1 MPADPLLLFDPRR
14 TVQLQGFSG
23 RAATTTLHDATATG
37 FQISGIFQAAED
49 FANVQLFSAYDYFN
63 HLRVK
68 PLPVADLS
76 GLTLQYDMEILPVNG
91 EEGNVRP
98 DCVRY
103 ASVGWDKL
111 TITTGAGEIYEVPL
125 MHHAAV
131 VSGDYTPGSFCFS
144 LHDRDAATLDELLV
158 GKPTPALTDTAY
170 VYFMG
175 TRWSC
180 SSAEAISFCNLE
192 TVLNQDIGSPDA
204 PATDQAI
211 WWQDDLWFWH
221 NFFINSVTLAVPQNL
236 FASAAEIAEFMASWF
251 NSSSSGVNH
260 LVECSASGN
269 VVTATLK
276 PDVNGPVVVWSNSGS
291 APATLTRFVPGVYK
305 AQVASSVE
313 IHAGDYVGID
323 IGTANDEVVKVMS
336 VGYGG
341 FTAHFNHR
349 HLSGAVCRV
358 LPRAKHFGRALKS
371 RMVDAPQPDYGE
383 QPSSLAVDQ
392 FATTNTSCELKLRLA
407 GQLGDYGRDA
417 NGMPVRVSVDG
428 GNQIVRIEDKQDGF
442 GTSAVATAVTGAE
455 NTRLY
460 RFTFP
465 FAALAGYRNGDRSAL
480 LPVPATDIVK
490 VHLTFAPRFEDVEAG
505 LREGGRLKEPV
516 TAAPSGME
524 EEWHVTDAEQ
534 MAPGRKYYVGTPDVE
549 ERITCVANFGLMKP
563 DLEDPDTWYYRVLVR
578 RGEDSSPPQAWA
590 PGTRIQRISTIT
602 GTRSDIEWQVRIS
615 NLTVTGD
622 RTLKVGGD
630 APRIEESDGRCR
642 YDGFWEDYRYG
653 AGWPTQWWSL
663 GHAKRCAPN
672 DAQDRR
678 AVTIRYSYPREHDL
692 YLGTWL
698 GRDAGRIEVTIDSD
712 APIVHDLYLNDY
724 NGLAA
729 MKKLASALPGGM
741 HTVEIR
747 ALFDKHPASNGYYFY
762 FDYLWPLEPQDPPD
776 PPKVYTDVSAA
787 IDFDTDHGYKKP
799 PAWHVWHLKQLGFM
813 GQADVYMGVFWNNK
827 RRRVEATYP
836 NCTLTLNSWQ
846 VDQPLW
852 ITLGDP
858 LGQQPG
864 TTLYFSPGAA
874 LATEDIASHV
884 RAMIN
889 VTFPGVWCTS
899 DGNSIHIRSRAPSY
913 RFSISASPQWSIS
926 QGTPALH
933 QAGAEGDWEMIDS
946 ISPVLTHGA
955 RNWIRDLA
963 REFKQ
968 AGILASFA
976 FSMEC
981 YLPPAAMRA
990 RYLHYENGV
999 VLPGEEVFLPIPSH
1013 QMHFGQR
1020 VRAYLR
1026 QMYKECADELASA
1039 GLPIVLQFGET
1050 QWWYFDNIGP
1060 AEQGLDP
1067 QGGMPFYDAE
1077 TIQAFQQRFGRQ
1089 IWPFRR
1095 NTDDPIGDPAHP
1107 YETANFL
1114 RDRIWEYCAE
1124 VMSYVRRFHPSA
1136 VFECLWPLDANQ
1148 GKPAPDPAFRAL
1160 NFHVNLPNEWKTSG
1174 YGVKYFRAEGFDY
1187 DVWQKNARLMRQT
1200 LEFPLKLGRP
1210 ASECMYLAGIYG
1222 PPDPPMREAYGM
1234 WRNRGLYSF
1243 CFWAFDQFCLNSRP
1257 VPLEVPAQAAAT
1269 LVSYR
1274 RPRAARSPEAP
1285 VAVAYAPEP
1294 SSRLNT
1300 FRLNARRLNG

>member
-14 TVQLQGFSG
+14 TIQLQGFSS
-23 RAATTTLHDATATG
+23 RAATTTLHDATETG

-49 FANVQLFSAYDYFN
+49 FANVQLFAAYDYFN

-68 PLPVADLS
+68 PLPVTDLS

-103 ASVGWDKL
+103 ASVGWGKL
-111 TITTGAGEIYEVPL
+111 TITTGAGDIYEVPL

-131 VSGDYTPGSFCFS
+131 VSGDYTPGGFGFS
-144 LHDRDAATLDELLV
+144 LHDRDAVTLDELLV
-158 GKPTPALTDTAY
+158 GQPTPALSDKAY

-180 SSAEAISFCNLE
+180 SSAEAIAFCNLE
-192 TVLNQDIGSPDA
+192 TTLTQDIGNPDI
-204 PATDQAI
+204 PSTDQVI
-211 WWQDDLWFWH
+211 WWQDDPYFYH
-221 NFFINSVTLAVPQNL
+221 NFFINSATVAVPQNL
-236 FASAAEIAEFMASWF
+236 FSSAAAIAQFVANWF
-251 NSSSSGVNH
+251 NNDPGISQ
-260 LVECSASGN
+260 LVSCAVSGN
-269 VVTATLK
+269 LVTVTLN
-276 PDVNGPVVVWSNSGS
+276 PGVNGPVVVWSNSGS
-291 APATLTRFVPGVYK
+291 APATLSRSVPGIYT
-305 AQVASSVE
+305 AQVASSAE
-313 IHAGDYVGID
+313 IRVGDYVGVD
-323 IGTANDEVVKVMS
+323 IGGAGDEVVKVLS
-336 VGYGG
+336 VGSGS

-349 HLSGAVCRV
+349 HVAGVVCRV
-358 LPRAKHFGRALKS
+358 LPRARHFGRVLKN
-371 RMVDAPQPDYGE
+371 RMVDAPAPDYGE
-383 QPSSLAVDQ
+383 QPSSLAVEQ
-392 FATTNTSCELKLRLA
+392 SATTNTSCELRLRLA
-407 GQLGDYGRDA
+407 GQLGAYGRDA
-417 NGMPVRVSVDG
+417 NGMPVRVSVDSE
-428 GNQIVRIEDKQDGF
+428 NQIVRIEEKDDEF
-442 GTSAVATAVTGAE
+442 GATSLATAVEGAA
-455 NTRLY
+455 NTRAY

-465 FAALAGYRNGDRSAL
+465 FATLSGYLNGDRNAL
-480 LPVPATDIVK
+480 VPVPADDIVK

-505 LREGGRLKEPV
+505 LREGGRLKEAV
-516 TAAPSGME
+516 TAQPPGTE
-524 EEWHVTDAEQ
+524 EEWHLTDAGA
-534 MAPGRKYYVGTPDVE
+534 MAAGRKYYVGTSDLE
-549 ERITCVANFGLMKP
+549 ERITCLANFGLVKP
-563 DLEDPDTWYYRVLVR
+563 DPEDPATWCYRLLVR
-578 RGEDSSPPQAWA
+578 RGEDSSTPQAWS

-602 GTRSDIEWQVRIS
+602 GTRSDIEWQVKIS
-615 NLTVTGD
+615 NLVVTGD
-622 RTLKVGGD
+622 RSLKVGGD
-630 APRIEESDGRCR
+630 APRIGESDGRCR
-642 YDGFWEDYRYG
+642 YEGFWEDYRYG

-698 GRDAGRIEVTIDSD
+698 GRDAGRIEVRIDGG
-712 APIVHDLYLNDY
+712 APVVHDLYLNDY

-729 MKKLASALPGGM
+729 MKKLAVALAAGT

-747 ALFDKHPASNGYYFY
+747 ALFSKHPASNGYYFY
-762 FDYLWPLEPQDPPD
+762 FDYLWPLEPQNPSE
-776 PPKVYTDVSAA
+776 PPKTYHDVSLA

-799 PAWHVWHLKQLGFM
+799 PAWHVWQLKQLGFM
-813 GQADVYMGVFWNNK
+813 GHADVYMGVFWNNK

-836 NCTLTLNSWQ
+836 NCTVSVGAWEPDEPMWLNVS
-846 VDQPLW
+846 
-852 ITLGDP
+852 
-858 LGQQPG
+858 G
-864 TTLYFSPGAA
+864 TTLYFSPGAG
-874 LATEDIASHV
+874 LATKDIAAHL

-899 DGNSIHIRSRAPSY
+899 DGGSIHIRSRAPSY
-913 RFSISASPQWSIS
+913 TFTISASPQLSIS
-926 QGTPALH
+926 QGTPPLH
-933 QAGAEGDWEMIDS
+933 QPGAEGDWEMIDS
-946 ISPVLTHGA
+946 ISPVMTHGA

-963 REFKQ
+963 AQFKQ
-968 AGILASFA
+968 ADIDASCA

-981 YLPPAAMRA
+981 YLPPMAMAA
-990 RYLHYENGV
+990 RYWD
-999 VLPGEEVFLPIPSH
+999 GEPVFLPIPSH
-1013 QMHFGQR
+1013 QMHFGTR
-1020 VRAYLR
+1020 VRNYLK
-1026 QMYKECADELASA
+1026 QMYKECADEIAAA

-1050 QWWYFDNIGP
+1050 QWWYFPN
-1060 AEQGLDP
+1060 AS
-1067 QGGMPFYDAE
+1067 GMPFYDDDTKA
-1077 TIQAFQQRFGRQ
+1077 AFQARYGRPLHRFLA
-1089 IWPFRR
+1089 
-1095 NTDDPIGDPAHP
+1095 NTDSPNNDIDS
-1107 YETANFL
+1107 ANFL

-1124 VMSYVRRFHPSA
+1124 VISYVRRFHPSA

-1148 GKPAPDPAFRAL
+1148 GKPAPDAAFRAL

-1257 VPLEVPAQAAAT
+1257 VPLEIPAQSTAT

-1285 VAVAYAPEP
+1285 VAVAFAPEA
-1294 SSRLNT
+1294 SSHLNT

>member
-1 MPADPLLLFDPRR
+1 MLSEQLQLFDPRR
-14 TVQLQGFSG
+14 TIQLQGFSG
-23 RAATTTLHDATATG
+23 RAATTTLHDATETG

-49 FANVQLFSAYDYFN
+49 FANVQLLSAYDYFN

-68 PLPVADLS
+68 PLPVTDLS
-76 GLTLQYDMEILPVNG
+76 GLTLQYDMEILPING

-111 TITTGAGEIYEVPL
+111 TITTGAGDIYEVPL

-131 VSGDYTPGSFCFS
+131 VSGDYAPGSFGFS
-144 LHDRDAATLDELLV
+144 LHDRDVDTLDGLLV
-158 GKPTPALTDTAY
+158 GQPTPALTDKAY

-180 SSAEAISFCNLE
+180 SSAEAVAFCNLE
-192 TVLNQDIGSPDA
+192 TRLLNNIGA
-204 PATDQAI
+204 PNVPSCEQAI
-211 WWQDDLWFWH
+211 WWQDDPSFWH
-221 NFFINSVTLAVPQNL
+221 YLLVNNGGAGIQEAGATDAADIASRLAWMVGI
-236 FASAAEIAEFMASWF
+236 SSWLVDC
-251 NSSSSGVNH
+251 SSSG
-260 LVECSASGN
+260 N
-269 VVTATLK
+269 VITVSLE
-276 PDVNGPVVVWSNSGS
+276 PSVNGPVEVSTNSGS
-291 APATLTRFVPGVYK
+291 APATLSRSVPGIYT
-305 AQVASSVE
+305 AQVASSAE
-313 IHAGDYVGID
+313 IRVGDYVGVD
-323 IGTANDEVVKVMS
+323 IGSANDEVVKVLA
-336 VGYGG
+336 VGPGT
-341 FTAHFNHR
+341 FTAYFTKPHYGKVYNIQ
-349 HLSGAVCRV
+349 CRV
-358 LPRAKHFGRALKS
+358 LPRARHFGRVLKN
-371 RMVDAPQPDYGE
+371 RMVDAPAPDYGE
-383 QPSSLAVDQ
+383 QPSSLAAEQ
-392 FATTNTSCELKLRLA
+392 FITTNTSCELKLRLT
-407 GQLGDYGRDA
+407 GQLGAYGRDA

-428 GNQIVRIEDKQDGF
+428 GNQIVRIEKNDNAF
-442 GTSAVATAVTGAE
+442 GATSLATAAEGAG
-455 NTRLY
+455 NDRDY

-465 FAALAGYRNGDRSAL
+465 FASLSGYLNGDRNAL
-480 LPVPATDIVK
+480 VPVPAIDIVK

-505 LREGGRLKEPV
+505 LREGGRIKEGV
-516 TAAPSGME
+516 AASPPGTE
-524 EEWHVTDAEQ
+524 EEWRLTDADQ
-534 MAPGRKYYVGTPDVE
+534 MLAGRKYYVGTPDVE
-549 ERITCVANFGLMKP
+549 ERVACLANLGLVKP
-563 DLEDPDTWYYRVLVR
+563 DPDAPVTWYYRMLVR
-578 RGEDSSPPQAWA
+578 RGEDSSVPQPWP
-590 PGTRIQRISTIT
+590 PGTRVQRISTIT

-615 NLTVTGD
+615 NITVTGD

-642 YDGFWEDYRYG
+642 FEGFWENYAYG

-663 GHAKRCAPN
+663 GHAKRCAPT
-672 DAQDRR
+672 DAQDHR

-698 GRDAGRIEVTIDSD
+698 GRDAGRIEVTIDGG
-712 APIVHDLYLNDY
+712 APVVRDLYLNDY

-729 MKKLASALPGGM
+729 MKKLAAALPGGT

-747 ALFDKHPASNGYYFY
+747 ALFDKHPSSNGYYFY

-776 PPKVYTDVSAA
+776 PPQVYPDVSAA

-799 PAWHVWHLKQLGFM
+799 PAWHVWHLKQLGFL
-813 GQADVYMGVFWNNK
+813 GHADVYMGVFWNNK
-827 RRRVEATYP
+827 RRRIEATYP
-836 NCTLTLNSWQ
+836 NCTVSVGAWQ

-852 ITLGDP
+852 INLS
-858 LGQQPG
+858 G
-864 TTLYFSPGAA
+864 TTLYFSPGAG
-874 LATEDIASHV
+874 LATEDIAAHL

-889 VTFPGVWCTS
+889 VTFPGVWSTS
-899 DGNSIHIRSRAPSY
+899 DGSSIHIRSRAPSY
-913 RFSISASPQWSIS
+913 TFTISASPQLSIS
-926 QGTPALH
+926 QGTPSLD
-933 QAGAEGDWEMIDS
+933 QPGAEGDWEMIDT
-946 ISPVLTHGA
+946 ISPVMTHGA

-968 AGILASFA
+968 AGIDASFA

-981 YLPPAAMRA
+981 YLPPMAMVA
-990 RYLHYENGV
+990 RYWD
-999 VLPGEEVFLPIPSH
+999 GEPVFLPIPSH
-1013 QMHFGQR
+1013 QMHFGPR
-1020 VRAYLR
+1020 VRNYLK
-1026 QMYKECADELASA
+1026 QMYKECADEIAAA

-1050 QWWYFDNIGP
+1050 QWWYFPN
-1060 AEQGLDP
+1060 AS
-1067 QGGMPFYDAE
+1067 GMPFYDDDTKA
-1077 TIQAFQQRFGRQ
+1077 AFQARYGRPLHRFLA
-1089 IWPFRR
+1089 
-1095 NTDDPIGDPAHP
+1095 NTDSPNDDI
-1107 YETANFL
+1107 ESANFL

-1124 VMSYVRRFHPSA
+1124 VISYVRRFHPSA

-1160 NFHVNLPNEWKTSG
+1160 NFHVNLPNEWKTSA

-1234 WRNRGLYSF
+1234 WQNRGLYSF
-1243 CFWAFDQFCLNSRP
+1243 CFWAFDQLCLNSRAL
-1257 VPLEVPAQAAAT
+1257 PLEVPAQSTAT

-1285 VAVAYAPEP
+1285 VALAYAPEP

>member
-1 MPADPLLLFDPRR
+1 MADQLLLFDPRR
-14 TVQLQGFSG
+14 TIQLQGFSG
-23 RAATTTLHDATATG
+23 RAAITTLHDATEAG
-37 FQISGIFQAAED
+37 FHISGIFQAAED

-63 HLRVK
+63 HLRLK
-68 PLPVADLS
+68 PLPVTDLS

-111 TITTGAGEIYEVPL
+111 TIATGAGDIYEVPL

-131 VSGDYTPGSFCFS
+131 VSGDYTPGSFGFS

-158 GKPTPALTDTAY
+158 GKLTPALTDTAY

-175 TRWSC
+175 TRWLC
-180 SSAEAISFCNLE
+180 SSAEAIAFCDLE
-192 TVLNQDIGSPDA
+192 TELTQDVGNADA
-204 PATDQAI
+204 PSCEQAV
-211 WWQDDLWFWH
+211 WWQDAPWFWH
-221 NFFINSVTLAVPQNL
+221 NFFINNTTVAVRQSL
-236 FASAAEIAEFMASWF
+236 FSSAAEIAEFFATWF
-251 NSSSSGVNH
+251 NNNPNVNS
-260 LVECSASGN
+260 LVTCSASGN
-269 VVTATLK
+269 VVTVTLK
-276 PDVNGPVVVWSNSGS
+276 PGVTGPIVVWSTSGS
-291 APATLTRFVPGVYK
+291 APATLTRFLPGIYT
-305 AQVASSVE
+305 ARVASSAE
-313 IHAGDYVGID
+313 IRAGDYVGID
-323 IGTANDEVVKVMS
+323 IGGASDEVVKVLS
-336 VGYGG
+336 VSSGS
-341 FTAHFNHR
+341 FTAHFNHA
-349 HLSGAVCRV
+349 HNAGAVCRV
-358 LPRAKHFGRALKS
+358 LPRARHFGRVLKN
-371 RMVDAPQPDYGE
+371 RMADTPAPDYGD
-383 QPSSLAVDQ
+383 QPSSLAAEQ
-392 FATTNTSCELKLRLA
+392 FTTTNTSCVLKLRLV
-407 GQLGDYGRDA
+407 GPLGAFGRDT

-428 GNQIVRIEDKQDGF
+428 EDKIVRIEKNDDAF
-442 GTSAVATAVTGAE
+442 GATSLATAVEGAS
-455 NTRLY
+455 NTRVY

-465 FAALAGYRNGDRSAL
+465 FAFISGYRNGDRSAL
-480 LPVPATDIVK
+480 VPVPAGDIVK

-505 LREGGRLKEPV
+505 LREGGRLKMAV
-516 TAAPSGME
+516 TATAAGTE
-524 EEWHVTDAEQ
+524 EEWHLTDAEQ
-534 MAPGRKYYVGTPDVE
+534 MLAGRKYYVGTPDAE
-549 ERITCVANFGLMKP
+549 ERIFCLANFGLLKP
-563 DLEDPDTWYYRVLVR
+563 DPDDPATWYYRVLVR
-578 RGEDSSPPQAWA
+578 RGEDSSTPQAWP

-602 GTRSDIEWQVRIS
+602 GTRSDIEWQVKIS

-642 YDGFWEDYRYG
+642 YEGFWEDYSYG

-672 DAQDRR
+672 DAQDQRT
-678 AVTIRYSYPREHDL
+678 VTIRYSCPREHDL

-698 GRDAGRIEVTIDSD
+698 GRDAGRIEVTIDGG
-712 APIVHDLYLNDY
+712 APVVHDLYLNDY

-729 MKKLASALPGGM
+729 MKKLAAALPGGT

-747 ALFDKHPASNGYYFY
+747 ALFEKHSASNGYYFY
-762 FDYLWPLEPQDPPD
+762 FDYLWPLEPLDPPD
-776 PPKVYTDVSAA
+776 PPKVYSDVSLA

-813 GQADVYMGVFWNNK
+813 GHADVYMGVFWNNK
-827 RRRVEATYP
+827 RRRIEATYP
-836 NCTLTLNSWQ
+836 NCTVSIGAWQ
-846 VDQPLW
+846 ADQPLW
-852 ITLGDP
+852 IDLS
-858 LGQQPG
+858 G
-864 TTLYFSPGAA
+864 TTLYFSPGAG
-874 LATEDIASHV
+874 LATEDLAAHL

-899 DGNSIHIRSRAPSY
+899 EGNTIHIRSRAPRY
-913 RFSISASPQWSIS
+913 TFSISASPQLSIS
-926 QGTPALH
+926 QGTPALDEP
-933 QAGAEGDWEMIDS
+933 GAEGDWEMIDT
-946 ISPVLTHGA
+946 ISPVMTRGA

-968 AGILASFA
+968 TGIDATFA

-981 YLPPAAMRA
+981 YRPPAEMRA

-999 VLPGEEVFLPIPSH
+999 VSPGQEVFLPIPSH
-1013 QMHFGQR
+1013 QMHFGAR

-1026 QMYKECADELASA
+1026 QMYKECADELAA
-1039 GLPIVLQFGET
+1039 VGLPIVLQFGET

-1060 AEQGLDP
+1060 EEDGLDP
-1067 QGGMPFYDAE
+1067 DGGMPFYDPE
-1077 TIQAFQQRFGRQ
+1077 TIAAFQQRYGRQ

-1095 NTDDPIGDPAHP
+1095 NADSPHDDI
-1107 YETANFL
+1107 ESANFL
-1114 RDRIWEYCAE
+1114 RDRIWEYCTE
-1124 VMSYVRRFHPSA
+1124 VIGYVRRFHPSA

-1160 NFHVNLPNEWKTSG
+1160 NFHVNLPNEWKTSA
-1174 YGVKYFRAEGFDY
+1174 YGVKYFRSEGFDY

-1257 VPLEVPAQAAAT
+1257 LPLEVPAQSTAT

>member
-1 MPADPLLLFDPRR
+1 MPSEALLLFDPRR

-49 FANVQLFSAYDYFN
+49 FANVQIFSAYDYFN

-68 PLPVADLS
+68 PLPVTDLS
-76 GLTLQYDMEILPVNG
+76 GLTLQFDMEILAVNG

-111 TITTGAGEIYEVPL
+111 TITIGVGDIYEVPL
-125 MHHAAV
+125 MNHAAV
-131 VSGDYTPGSFCFS
+131 VSGDYAPGSSGFS
-144 LHDRDAATLDELLV
+144 LHDRDAATLDDLLV
-158 GKPTPALTDTAY
+158 GKPTPALTDKAY

-180 SSAEAISFCNLE
+180 SSAEAITFCNLE
-192 TVLNQDIGSPDA
+192 TRLLNNIGAPDV
-204 PATDQAI
+204 PSCEQAI
-211 WWQDDLWFWH
+211 WWQDDPNFWH
-221 NFFINSVTLAVPQNL
+221 YLLVNNGGAGIQEAGATDAADIASRLASMVGISSYLVDCTAAGNVITVTLEP
-236 FASAAEIAEFMASWF
+236 
-251 NSSSSGVNH
+251 G
-260 LVECSASGN
+260 
-269 VVTATLK
+269 
-276 PDVNGPVVVWSNSGS
+276 VNGPVVVSTNSGS
-291 APATLTRFVPGVYK
+291 APATLSRSVPGVYT
-305 AQVASSVE
+305 AQVASSAE
-313 IHAGDYVGID
+313 IRVGDYVGVD
-323 IGTANDEVVKVMS
+323 IGGANDEVVKVLS
-336 VGYGG
+336 VGSGS
-341 FTAHFNHR
+341 FTAHFNQP
-349 HLSGAVCRV
+349 HLGGAVCRV
-358 LPRAKHFGRALKS
+358 LPRARHFGRVLKN
-371 RMVDAPQPDYGE
+371 RLVDTPAPDYGE
-383 QPSSLAVDQ
+383 QPASLAAEQ
-392 FATTNTSCELKLRLA
+392 FSTTNTSCDLKLRLV
-407 GQLGDYGRDA
+407 GQLGQYGRDA
-417 NGMPVRVSVDG
+417 NGIPVRVSVNG
-428 GNQIVRIEDKQDGF
+428 QNKIVRIEKKDDEF
-442 GTSAVATAVTGAE
+442 GATSLATAVEGAG
-455 NTRLY
+455 NTRVY

-465 FAALAGYRNGDRSAL
+465 FSALSGYLNGDRNALVPVSAS
-480 LPVPATDIVK
+480 DIVK

-505 LREGGRLKEPV
+505 LREGGLLKEAV
-516 TAAPSGME
+516 TASPPGTE
-524 EEWHVTDAEQ
+524 EEWHVANAEA
-534 MAPGRKYYVGTPDVE
+534 MLAGLKYYVGTANAE
-549 ERITCVANFGLMKP
+549 ERISCLANSGLVRP
-563 DLEDPDTWYYRVLVR
+563 DPEEPATWFHRVLVR
-578 RGEDSSPPQAWA
+578 RGEDSSTPQAWA

-602 GTRSDIEWQVRIS
+602 GTRSDIEWQVKIS
-615 NLTVTGD
+615 NLNVTGD

-630 APRIEESDGRCR
+630 APRIEEFDGRCR
-642 YDGFWEDYRYG
+642 YEGFWEDYRYG

-672 DAQDRR
+672 DADDHR
-678 AVTIRYSYPREHDL
+678 AVTIRYSYPREHEL

-698 GRDAGRIEVTIDSD
+698 GRDAGRIAVRIDGG
-712 APIVHDLYLNDY
+712 APAIHDVYLNDY

-729 MKKLASALPGGM
+729 MKRLTAALPGGA

-747 ALFDKHPASNGYYFY
+747 ALFDKHPSSTGYYFY

-776 PPKVYTDVSAA
+776 PPKVYPDVSAA

-799 PAWHVWHLKQLGFM
+799 PAWHVWHLKQLGFL
-813 GQADVYMGVFWNNK
+813 GHADVYMGVFWNNK
-827 RRRVEATYP
+827 RRRIEATYP
-836 NCTLTLNSWQ
+836 NCTVSIGAWE

-852 ITLGDP
+852 VNVS
-858 LGQQPG
+858 G
-864 TTLYFSPGAA
+864 TTLYFSPGAG
-874 LATEDIASHV
+874 LATEDIAAHL

-899 DGNSIHIRSRAPSY
+899 DGGSIQIRSRAPSY
-913 RFSISASPQWSIS
+913 TFTISASPQLSIS
-926 QGTPALH
+926 QGTPPLD
-933 QAGAEGDWEMIDS
+933 QPGAEGDWEMIDT
-946 ISPVLTHGA
+946 ISPVMTHGA

-968 AGILASFA
+968 ADIDSSFA

-981 YLPPAAMRA
+981 YLPPMAMAA
-990 RYLHYENGV
+990 RYWD
-999 VLPGEEVFLPIPSH
+999 GEPVFLPIPSH
-1013 QMHFGQR
+1013 QMHFGPR
-1020 VRAYLR
+1020 VRNYLK
-1026 QMYKECADELASA
+1026 QMYKECADEIAAA

-1050 QWWYFDNIGP
+1050 QWWYFPN
-1060 AEQGLDP
+1060 AS
-1067 QGGMPFYDAE
+1067 GMPFYDDDTKAAC
-1077 TIQAFQQRFGRQ
+1077 QARYGRPLHRFLA
-1089 IWPFRR
+1089 
-1095 NTDDPIGDPAHP
+1095 NTDSPNDDI
-1107 YETANFL
+1107 ESANFL

-1124 VMSYVRRFHPSA
+1124 VISYVRRFHPSA

-1148 GKPAPDPAFRAL
+1148 GKPAPSPEFRAL
-1160 NFHVNLPNEWKTSG
+1160 NMHVNLPNEWKTSG

-1210 ASECMYLAGIYG
+1210 ASECMYLAGLYG

-1234 WRNRGLYSF
+1234 WRNRGFYSF

-1257 VPLEVPAQAAAT
+1257 LPLEVPAQSTAT